1 MARRPHL
8 LLFALLQ
15 LAHPSLDASPLPNI
29 ILIFVDD
36 LGYGD
41 LGCYGSSRNDSPHI
55 DQLAAGGL
63 RLTDF
68 YSASPV
74 CTPSRAALLTGCY
87 PGRVSFD
94 TFGEDGGS
102 WVLFPGMAEGLHPD
116 EILLPEFLKEMGYAT
131 SHVGKWHLG
140 DQPSHLPTRHGFDSY
155 FGIPYS
161 NDMAIMPQ
169 RPDSPPMPLL
179 RDEQVIQQQPAQ
191 APLIERYTEEC
202 ISFIRKNR
210 ERPFFLYLAHLHVHL
225 PHYTMEPFTSNSR
238 NGRYGAAVAAIDWST
253 GAIMAELS
261 QLGIEENTIVV
272 FTSDNGSRAG
282 NEGGSNAPLRGTKGQ
297 TWEGGMRVP
306 CIVRWP
312 AEISPGTSSDAVTT
326 TMDLYPTFAAVAG
339 YELPANPPRDG
350 KNILPIWLGKPA
362 ATSPH
367 ETFFYFK
374 RAELQAVRAGRWKL
388 RYAFDKGAE
397 TDPQRAEL
405 YDLAAD
411 VAETTDLAAL
421 HPEIVAQL
429 EQHMDEIRRELGDSR
444 LGIEGGQRRPAAL
457 VENPQPLTTFDPDH
471 PYIEPSYLLDEAG

>member
-1 MARRPHL
+1 MARPHL

-15 LAHPSLDASPLPNI
+15 FALPSLDASPAPNI

-41 LGCYGSSRNDSPHI
+41 LGCYGSSRNDTPHI

-87 PGRVSFD
+87 PGRVGFD
-94 TFGEDGGS
+94 TFGKGGGQ
-102 WVLFPGMAEGLHPD
+102 WVLFPGMAEGIHPD
-116 EILLPEFLKEMGYAT
+116 EILLPEFLKQMGYAT

-140 DQPSHLPTRHGFDSY
+140 DQPPHLPTRHGFDSY

-161 NDMAIMPQ
+161 NDMAIMPR
-169 RPDSPPMPLL
+169 RPNSPPMPLL

-202 ISFIRKNR
+202 ISFIRKNKDQ
-210 ERPFFLYLAHLHVHL
+210 PFFLYLAHLHVHL

-261 QLGIEENTIVV
+261 QLGIEENTIIV

-312 AEISPGTSSDAVTT
+312 AKISPGTSSDAVTN

-339 YELPANPPRDG
+339 YEVPANPPRDG

-367 ETFFYFK
+367 EAFFFFK

-388 RYAFDKGAE
+388 RYAFDKGPE
-397 TDPQRAEL
+397 SDPQRAEL
-405 YDLAAD
+405 YDLATD
-411 VAETTDLAAL
+411 VAETTDLAAV

-444 LGIEGGQRRPAAL
+444 LGIEGEQRRPAAL
-457 VENPQPLTTFDPDH
+457 VENPQPLTTFDPDY